1 MLSTPNSL
9 TSTVPLG
16 AETVLHRIPELVV
29 HSTRAGYT
37 VLRTAA
43 DVTAQTFFDINH
55 PGKMLLALIDG
66 RRSVTRIVS
75 DYCAEAGIEATENQ
89 SWIVEYLTQIVAR
102 GIVFPGQAS
111 DDAPLI
117 EIGDGSL
124 LRPAHLTVEVTDTCN
139 LECGHCYLEASPRKR
154 AAISYAD
161 FEAVVRTFK
170 SEHGLSIELTGGEF
184 FLHPDAMRILELALR
199 EFSLVGLLTNGTVL
213 PDEAL
218 ELLARNTDRVTVGVS
233 LDSVRPE
240 LHDRLRGHR
249 GAFKRTV
256 ENVRRMVARGV
267 RVRLGAVIFD
277 ENMWEL
283 RELAQFAVDL
293 EAALFGFNYVEG
305 FGRGVGFDAAHG
317 VRFDEK
323 YKEYVASV
331 LEEFNAIIP
340 VLVGEQMK
348 STHTNCGAGTG
359 SVVIDPDG
367 NVRPCAIFPRTRAF
381 GNVLQSRWD
390 EVFDSPDYR
399 ILSAVPDPRPDNG
412 CPVTCPDFGTCY
424 GCYLKGLRRN
434 ADRPDEPCRW
444 VTTNNLSSVV
454 EAFRAATMVEVAG

>member
-1 MLSTPNSL
+1 M
-9 TSTVPLG
+9 
-16 AETVLHRIPELVV
+16 
-29 HSTRAGYT
+29 
-37 VLRTAA
+37 
-43 DVTAQTFFDINH
+43 
-55 PGKMLLALIDG
+55 
-66 RRSVTRIVS
+66 
-75 DYCAEAGIEATENQ
+75 
-89 SWIVEYLTQIVAR
+89 
-102 GIVFPGQAS
+102 FPGPP

-117 EIGDGSL
+117 ETL
-124 LRPAHLTVEVTDTCN
+124 VARPAHLTVSHGRN

-331 LEEFNAIIP
+331 LEEFKDIIP

-348 STHTNCGAGTG
+348 STHTIAEPGTG
-359 SVVIDPDG
+359 SVVIDPTAT
-367 NVRPCAIFPRTRAF
+367 CASLRDLPGRAPSATSCNRV
-381 GNVLQSRWD
+381 GTKCLT
-390 EVFDSPDYR
+390 PHYR
-399 ILSAVPDPRPDNG
+399 ILPPPDPRPDNG

-424 GCYLKGLRRN
+424 GCYLKG
-434 ADRPDEPCRW
+434 
-444 VTTNNLSSVV
+444 
-454 EAFRAATMVEVAG
+454 